1 MSRQTITSAKW
12 LTRTF
17 QFISLFIL
25 FVFASQDLNAEG
37 WRKLAPGIEYQDLDG
52 NLLTPWSHIHAFRI
66 NLKENRLSVVTAADL
81 SREHASV
88 NEYAQH
94 TNALITING
103 GFFDNDYKPLG
114 LRIDNKR
121 QTSPLKNIS
130 WWGIFFIKNQKA
142 YLTNVYQFRSNNS
155 VDFAIQSGPRLLINS
170 RIPPLK
176 PGRAERSALGIT
188 HDGRIIILVTD
199 NLPLSTTE
207 LAQLMKAPP
216 LNCQNALNLDGG
228 SSSQLKAQL
237 PSFQLE
243 VHGFSNVSDAIIVK
257 PRHSNYM
264 TDN

>member
-12 LTRTF
+12 LTRAIT
-17 QFISLFIL
+17 LFTLLIL
-25 FVFASQDLNAEG
+25 FVFASQVLNANG

-66 NLKENRLSVVTAADL
+66 NLKENRFSLITAADL

-94 TNALITING
+94 TQALLTING
-103 GFFDNDYKPLG
+103 GFFDSNYKPLG
-114 LRIDNKR
+114 LRIHNKR
-121 QTSPLKNIS
+121 QKSPLKQIS
-130 WWGIFFIKNQKA
+130 WWGIFYIRNQKP
-142 YLTNVYQFRSNNS
+142 YLTSAYQFRPNNQI
-155 VDFAIQSGPRLLINS
+155 DFAIQSGPRLLINS

-188 HDGRIIILVTD
+188 HDDRVIILVTD

-237 PSFQLE
+237 DSFQLE
-243 VHGFSNVSDAIIVK
+243 VHGFSNVSDAIVVK
-257 PRHSNYM
+257 PRY
-264 TDN
+264 